1 MSEHSL
7 SQQNSRRSSKD
18 GRTVRI
24 TSYPNVTP
32 GCVRYLILVAAP
44 YTPHMSI
51 FDYLNTLSNG
61 RFLINFLTV
70 LPSRR
75 PQLISVFNDHE

>member
-1 MSEHSL
+1 MSQLE
-7 SQQNSRRSSKD
+7 QQEIQLRWKNRPDHFLPQCDTRLC
-18 GRTVRI
+18 TL
-24 TSYPNVTP
+24 
-32 GCVRYLILVAAP
+32 LILVAAP

-61 RFLINFLTV
+61 GQFLINFLTV